1 MFRSTFSL
9 LLIWQVTFW
18 LGSLIRETII
28 NVFVISILDE
38 GNLLNPEIS
47 ICIPVVYGNHIKE
60 SLDSIFANKY
70 EDYEVLVNDSS
81 KFFNT
86 SDLLSEYDVKI
97 IKKKTKSF
105 EGRYVTFRESKGNN
119 VLLFDETR
127 VMSTTLLG
135 SLSSMKK
142 EIVVISERDI
152 GKGIIT
158 FLSNLDKRIVPNDA
172 KLINPFQNKSVI
184 PRFYNRNIIC
194 MAMDE
199 ISKNLPLNLIKEI
212 VGLDLE
218 LIYFESYKI
227 SQNIGIIPT
236 PEIYHYGDS
245 NFQEVIRKYFR
256 YGKSQKMLR
265 NSYYADFAGLS
276 GRNRGKTSPTE
287 WIQSL
292 PLQIIRGIPFLMGYL
307 SGRSK

>member
-1 MFRSTFSL
+1 MIRSTFSL

-18 LGSLIRETII
+18 LGPLIGETII
-28 NVFVISILDE
+28 NVFAISILVD

-47 ICIPVVYGNHIKE
+47 ICIPVVYGDHIKE

-70 EDYEVLVNDSS
+70 DDYEVLVNDSS
-81 KFFNT
+81 KFFNA

-97 IKKKTKSF
+97 IKKKTRSF
-105 EGRYVTFRESKGNN
+105 ESRFVTINESKGNN

-127 VMSTTLLG
+127 VMSKTLLG

-142 EIVVISERDI
+142 EIVVIGERDI

-172 KLINPFQNKSVI
+172 KLINPFKNKSII
-184 PRFYNRNIIC
+184 PRFYNRNIIRK
-194 MAMDE
+194 AMDE
-199 ISKNLPLNLIKEI
+199 ISKNLSLILIKEI

-227 SQNIGIIPT
+227 SQNSGIIPT
-236 PEIYHYGDS
+236 PEINHYGDS
-245 NFQEVIRKYFR
+245 NFQEVFRKYFR

-276 GRNRGKTSPTE
+276 GRNRANASPKD
-287 WIQSL
+287 WAMSL
-292 PLQIIRGIPFLMGYL
+292 PLQIIRGIPFLLGYL
-307 SGRSK
+307 SGSAD